1 VATAN
6 SSWPPADSRKSPGTR
21 TSERHVG
28 VVRAGRSDE
37 QVRDSTTSQLLVREA
52 TQTLTL
58 HERDPVSEAISLARS
73 IDRRYLGGSSRVL
86 GAPANECTTGRIVP
100 TKRQLRSISCSG
112 TRVSPR
118 SPASARATRTTYRL
132 VGQQRSTAVNERVED
147 ASQERVVGNLLIERL
162 ALAHDGYRLAR
173 KLVDPTTKLLQF
185 RGSSSLEERCHE
197 CQRHEAFEQAIE
209 S

>member
-1 VATAN
+1 MAASNAGIQAVA
-6 SSWPPADSRKSPGTR
+6 SSKRTESAASRVRVSRMKVDSSSGY
-21 TSERHVG
+21 S
-28 VVRAGRSDE
+28 
-37 QVRDSTTSQLLVREA
+37 
-52 TQTLTL
+52 
-58 HERDPVSEAISLARS
+58 
-73 IDRRYLGGSSRVL
+73 GGSSRVL